1 MMMPD
6 GGILT
11 GGEDPKDPGTRLS
24 AKQIKQKYKGNP
36 YVVNGRETWGESLD
50 KTLPLSPGTTVR
62 TAITNASKVAGVDPS
77 LLYSSAMEEGLG
89 YALSQPGYASE
100 AYVNWE
106 TKNKDL
112 ASKYKVDGFYNY
124 GLDRFGEKG
133 VVENL
138 QKKGYLPKDFNDKYT
153 VYDAFNEK
161 KERIKTAAFL
171 SDQDA
176 LTAKAAMLRDTQ
188 DQLNS
193 YTTKKGYKLS
203 PEQMDFFALAGYNGG
218 VGNMQK
224 MIDSYNQKGYLK
236 DNKFLEATFT
246 PASYRDIY
254 TNVQRRV
261 QNRNI
266 LKTEGYFE
274 DGGEIDPIT
283 GKPVGPTLNGATNK
297 GIDVFGN
304 AMNTPVPINPDA
316 PKDQQIFKINETE
329 GTPVEPAEKIIPLAQ
344 IAEQVAGKFGQQNI
358 NQTNQYVNSEGK
370 IQTEEDRKDL
380 YQSVSVGNIQAA
392 NQYEKKKRNIEFATS
407 AGITAING
415 WFNKKEAAQQERK
428 NLRKAIMQE
437 TFAPVLNPYLEG
449 TGSQAIMKKGGK
461 IRKWEDGAQA
471 QQTPSFNILDGGKA
485 EQISGPEQPMVE
497 FKGNTHAESG
507 IGIEFGG
514 KVAEVEHGE
523 VGYVDQEGSLNIFG
537 KMKVPGTNKS
547 FKKAAKDMSAAQLK
561 VDKKR
566 GYYSQILNN
575 SDNTDDYQNSAIST
589 AKVMLKS
596 LDNQAQQI
604 KQDKEALASYQN
616 LVLALAGKDENMM
629 KYGGTMPKKAD
640 YVKGV
645 DGLTL
650 GPEDPIQK
658 LPLKRD
664 FKKGGRD
671 LKNIKGVIL
680 HKTAGNGNAKN
691 VVSGWDTDNRNASAD
706 FIIDKDG
713 TITQVGELS
722 DTKWASGKRDVNT
735 RAFQVEIVGKSA
747 DNSDMTDAQYKALAR
762 LHRDVFSGYGIT
774 GNDYFGHTQVNKN
787 KRFDFPT
794 EESIKNVIVKAGIS
808 SDYKPSSVFS
818 TNSNKQKIFS
828 STSNNAGGDPG
839 DEFKQFKGRDGK
851 QYNSP
856 KGLKPSVFYK
866 DPAIAKALEADQ
878 TFPKAGAD
886 KNWGPEHDKLWNS
899 LPKEKQ
905 DELLNKSKTP
915 APTED
920 KPVSNTPTDKSV
932 SNTPPDTS
940 ALDFKPKYEQIVKI
954 DGTKDTP
961 YGPAQKDPTQFRD
974 KVNIGTGDR
983 KRGWLSPLAIEQIA
997 PELLTVATNKRQAV
1011 PQLSYPPELKQT
1023 FDISYQLGRNE
1034 NQSSFNQVAKIAEN
1048 TGNVDAL
1055 SALAANL
1062 YKANEQYNMQE
1073 VQGNAQQK
1081 LGVYG
1086 QNVDT
1091 LNDAKLKNLQLI
1103 ESQQNKQAAA
1113 DNNTWKT
1120 DIAAF
1125 TSMAGKELQ
1134 NKLENKTYNAY
1145 ANLFRHY
1152 GFDKK
1157 GNVTFNPDDVVTR
1170 FNEGEAQQF
1179 GYLAA
1184 QKGLADIMQ
1193 AGNKT
1198 ATTYDKDGNIKKVSS
1213 IDDDI
1218 NEFNSIWK
1226 IDNLDESLKRKAL
1239 KGNKYAERIFG
1250 Q

>member
-24 AKQIKQKYKGNP
+24 AKQIKQKYKGNQ

-138 QKKGYLPKDFNDKYT
+138 QKKGYLPKDFNNKYT
-153 VYDAFNEK
+153 VYDAINEK

-193 YTTKKGYKLS
+193 YTTKKGYKLT

-224 MIDSYNQKGYLK
+224 MIESYNQKGYLK

-316 PKDQQIFKINETE
+316 PKNEQIFKIDQTQ
-329 GTPVEPAEKIIPLAQ
+329 GTPAAPPEKIIPLAQ
-344 IAEQVAGKFGQQNI
+344 IAEQVSGKFGQQNI
-358 NQTNQYVNSEGK
+358 NQTNQYVDNTGK
-370 IQTEEDRKDL
+370 IQTEDQRKDL
-380 YQSVSVGNIQAA
+380 YQSVIEENLQAA
-392 NQYEKKKRNIEFATS
+392 NQYDTKKKNIEFAAS

-415 WFNKKEAAQQERK
+415 WFNKKEAAQQERT
-428 NLRKAIMQE
+428 NRRKAIMQE

-461 IRKWEDGAQA
+461 MRKWEDGAQA

-485 EQISGPEQPMVE
+485 EQVSGPEQPMVE
-497 FKGNTHAESG
+497 FKGKTHAEGG

-514 KVAEVEHGE
+514 KVAEIEHGE
-523 VGYVDQEGSLNIFG
+523 VGYVDNEGSLNIFG

-547 FKKAAKDMSAAQLK
+547 FKKAAKDMAAAQLK

-575 SDNTDDYQNSAIST
+575 SDNTDDYQDSAIST

-629 KYGGTMPKKAD
+629 KYGGTMPKKPA
-640 YVKGV
+640 YLAEG
-645 DGLTL
+645 GNL
-650 GPEDPIQK
+650 DPKDPASVQK
-658 LPLKRD
+658 IIDKYSGGKAPLKAEDFIEVSQKYGVPLDLMLAQAIQESSIGTKGMATRSHNIFNVRNNGNTGRLTDQGSWKQGLENYAKLIRD
-664 FKKGGRD
+664 EYTTDGKTVDVGTLLSTDFKRPKKGGFYAEE
-671 LKNIKGVIL
+671 KGAYTGRLRTLIQEINPN
-680 HKTAGNGNAKN
+680 AGY
-691 VVSGWDTDNRNASAD
+691 
-706 FIIDKDG
+706 
-713 TITQVGELS
+713 
-722 DTKWASGKRDVNT
+722 
-735 RAFQVEIVGKSA
+735 
-747 DNSDMTDAQYKALAR
+747 QY
-762 LHRDVFSGYGIT
+762 
-774 GNDYFGHTQVNKN
+774 
-787 KRFDFPT
+787 
-794 EESIKNVIVKAGIS
+794 
-808 SDYKPSSVFS
+808 
-818 TNSNKQKIFS
+818 S
-828 STSNNAGGDPG
+828 STSNNAAGDPG
-839 DEFKQFKGRDGK
+839 DEFKQFKGKDGK
-851 QYNSP
+851 QYTSP
-856 KGLKPSVFYK
+856 TGLKPSVFYK

-899 LPKEKQ
+899 LPQEKR

-915 APTED
+915 APTQD
-920 KPVSNTPTDKSV
+920 KPVSNTP
-932 SNTPPDTS
+932 PDNS
-940 ALDFKPKYEQIVKI
+940 ALEYKPKHEQIVKI

-997 PELLTVATNKRQAV
+997 PELLTLATNKRQAV
-1011 PQLSYPPELKQT
+1011 PQLSYQPELKQT
-1023 FDISYQLGRNE
+1023 FDLSYQLGRNE

-1113 DNNTWKT
+1113 DYNTWKT

-1157 GNVTFNPDDVVTR
+1157 GNVTFNSDDVVTR

-1179 GYLAA
+1179 GLLAA
-1184 QKGLADIMQ
+1184 QKGLKDIME
-1193 AGNKT
+1193 AGSKT
-1198 ATTYDKDGNIKKVSS
+1198 ATTYDKDGNVKKVTS
-1213 IDDDI
+1213 IDADLE
-1218 NEFNSIWK
+1218 EFNTIWNSK
-1226 IDNLDESLKRKAL
+1226 NLDESQKRTILRNKKNSIYESL
-1239 KGNKYAERIFG
+1239 GN

>member
-193 YTTKKGYKLS
+193 YTTKKGYKLT

-392 NQYEKKKRNIEFATS
+392 NQYEKKKRNIEFAAS

-461 IRKWEDGAQA
+461 MRKWEDGAQA

-485 EQISGPEQPMVE
+485 EQVSGPEQPMVE
-497 FKGNTHAESG
+497 FKGKTHAEGG

-514 KVAEVEHGE
+514 KVAEIEHGE
-523 VGYVDQEGSLNIFG
+523 VGYVDNEGSLNIFG

-547 FKKAAKDMSAAQLK
+547 FKKAAKDMAKAELK

-575 SDNTDDYQNSAIST
+575 SDNTDDYQDSAIST

-629 KYGGTMPKKAD
+629 KYGGRMQMAEGGGIDPNDPKSVQAIIDKYSGGKA
-640 YVKGV
+640 
-645 DGLTL
+645 
-650 GPEDPIQK
+650 
-658 LPLKRD
+658 PLKAEDFIEVSKKYGVPLDLMLAQAIQESAIGTKGMATRSHNIFNIKNNGNTGRLTDQGSWKQGLENYAKLIRD
-664 FKKGGRD
+664 EYTTDGKTVDVGTLLSTDFKRPKKGGFYAEE
-671 LKNIKGVIL
+671 KGAYTGRLRTLIQEI
-680 HKTAGNGNAKN
+680 NP
-691 VVSGWDTDNRNASAD
+691 NASY
-706 FIIDKDG
+706 
-713 TITQVGELS
+713 QYS
-722 DTKWASGKRDVNT
+722 
-735 RAFQVEIVGKSA
+735 SA
-747 DNSDMTDAQYKALAR
+747 
-762 LHRDVFSGYGIT
+762 
-774 GNDYFGHTQVNKN
+774 
-787 KRFDFPT
+787 
-794 EESIKNVIVKAGIS
+794 
-808 SDYKPSSVFS
+808 
-818 TNSNKQKIFS
+818 
-828 STSNNAGGDPG
+828 SNNAAGDPG
-839 DEFKQFKGRDGK
+839 DEFKQFKGKDGK

-856 KGLKPSVFYK
+856 AGLKPSVFYK

-899 LPKEKQ
+899 LPQEKR

-915 APTED
+915 APTQD
-920 KPVSNTPTDKSV
+920 KPVSNTP
-932 SNTPPDTS
+932 PDNS
-940 ALDFKPKYEQIVKI
+940 ALEYKPKHEQIVKI

-997 PELLTVATNKRQAV
+997 PELLTLATNKRQAV
-1011 PQLSYPPELKQT
+1011 PQLSYQPELKQT
-1023 FDISYQLGRNE
+1023 FDLSYQLGRNE

-1086 QNVDT
+1086 QNIDT

-1113 DNNTWKT
+1113 DYNTWKT

-1145 ANLFRHY
+1145 ANLFKHY

-1170 FNEGEAQQF
+1170 FNEGESQQF
-1179 GYLAA
+1179 GLLAA
-1184 QKGLADIMQ
+1184 QKGLKDIME
-1193 AGNKT
+1193 AGSKT
-1198 ATTYDKDGNIKKVSS
+1198 ATTYDKDGNVKKVTS
-1213 IDDDI
+1213 IDADLE
-1218 NEFNSIWK
+1218 EFNTIWNSK
-1226 IDNLDESLKRKAL
+1226 NLDEAQKRTILGNRKNSVFESLN
-1239 KGNKYAERIFG
+1239 NK